1 MPQQQTIRSTQ
12 VNPVIPG
19 QAKSIEQ
26 KYRKL
31 SDIDHCLE
39 RPGMYVGSTKPR
51 EDEVHLVGA
60 EGKFELRKVTY
71 NPALLKIFDEIVSN
85 SVDEHRRNPK
95 LNEIKVTVDQEK
107 GVVTIWDNGG
117 IPVVKHA
124 EYDEWVPEMIFS
136 NLKAGSN
143 FNDDEERL
151 VAGTNGVGS
160 TLTNIFSLKFRVRT
174 ADRKN
179 AYSQTFSNNM
189 RDRTDAKV
197 IPWSEGFTE
206 ITFQPDL
213 ARFGMERIDDSHVE
227 MMRKRCIDLAACN
240 PGLKMSFNGVERKF
254 KSFAEYCRMYTDTV
268 AFEDG
273 YRWRVGIAPS
283 AGSFTQVSFVNSV
296 ETKDGGTHVD
306 YIMLQITD
314 WLRERVKKKH
324 KLELRPAE
332 LRNHF
337 MLFIQADIVNP
348 AFSSQTKEKMITESR
363 EFGSQ
368 FKLSEKA
375 LKAILDSEIIQ
386 RILDWAQQKALADER
401 KQLRELNKSIG
412 KEKVLKLVDAKG
424 KDREKCTLGLF
435 EGDSAMS
442 AFRKFRDPQV
452 QAAFPLRGKFINVT
466 ELQNTR
472 VIQNQEVKDLL
483 TAIGLKMGEPP
494 KDLRYGK
501 VLIYSDADVDGDSI
515 AGLLMNFF
523 GRYWPELFD
532 QGRICRVMTPLVV
545 AKKKGEVIP
554 FYTAADFEEW
564 QGKQKDISKWDV
576 AYKKGLAA
584 LEDDEARDIIQRP
597 KIHSFTGGQVLKPTL
612 DAWFA
617 SDPAIRKQK
626 ILGTSPVD
634 SEEDAQDCAT
644 VPQT

>member
-1 MPQQQTIRSTQ
+1 MI
-12 VNPVIPG
+12 
-19 QAKSIEQ
+19 
-26 KYRKL
+26 
-31 SDIDHCLE
+31 
-39 RPGMYVGSTKPR
+39 
-51 EDEVHLVGA
+51 
-60 EGKFELRKVTY
+60 Y
-71 NPALLKIFDEIVSN
+71 NPAFLKIFDEIVSN

-107 GVVTIWDNGG
+107 GVIVVWDNGG

-160 TLTNIFSLKFRVRT
+160 TLTNIFSTKFRIRT

-179 AYSQTFSNNM
+179 AFQQTFSNNM
-189 RDRTDAKV
+189 RERTPPK
-197 IPWSEGFTE
+197 ILEWKEGFTE
-206 ITFQPDL
+206 IMFQPDIV
-213 ARFGMERIDDSHVE
+213 RFGMERIDDVHLE

-254 KSFAEYCRMYTDTV
+254 KSFADYCRMYSGLVT
-268 AFEDG
+268 FEDSH
-273 YRWRVGIAPS
+273 RWRVGIAPS
-283 AGSFTQVSFVNSV
+283 AGGFTQVSFVNSV
-296 ETKDGGTHVD
+296 ETKDGGTHID
-306 YIMLQITD
+306 YVMLQITD
-314 WLRERVKKKH
+314 WLREKVKRKH

-337 MLFIQADIVNP
+337 MLFVQADIVNP
-348 AFSSQTKEKMITESR
+348 AFSSQTKEKMITEAR
-363 EFGSQ
+363 DFGSQ

-375 LKAILDSEIIQ
+375 LKTIMDSEIIQ

-401 KQLRELNKSIG
+401 KQLRELNKSLS

-424 KDREKCTLGLF
+424 KDREKCTLSLY

-442 AFRKFRDPQV
+442 AFRKFRDPTTQG
-452 QAAFPLRGKFINVT
+452 AFPLRGKFINVT

-494 KDLRYGK
+494 KELRYGK
-501 VLIYSDADVDGDSI
+501 ILIYSDADPDGDSI

-532 QGRICRVMTPLVV
+532 QGRICRVETPLVV
-545 AKKKGEVIP
+545 AKKKDEKIP
-554 FYTAADFEEW
+554 FYSAADFEVW
-564 QGKQKDISKWDV
+564 QSKQKDLTKWDI

-584 LEDDEARDIIQRP
+584 LEDEEYKEIIQNPRMFS
-597 KIHSFTGGQVLKPTL
+597 IAGGSELKPTL

-626 ILGTSPVD
+626 ILGEQPDES
-634 SEEDAQDCAT
+634 
-644 VPQT
+644 

>member
-1 MPQQQTIRSTQ
+1 MLQQQTTRSTGMK
-12 VNPVIPG
+12 PPAIPSD
-19 QAKSIEQ
+19 KSIEE

-51 EDEVHLVGA
+51 EEEVYLLGA
-60 EGKFELRKVTY
+60 DDKFELRKVTY
-71 NPALLKIFDEIVSN
+71 NPAFLKIFDEIVSN

-107 GVVTIWDNGG
+107 GIIVVWDNGG

-124 EYDEWVPEMIFS
+124 QYDEWVPEMIFS

-160 TLTNIFSLKFRVRT
+160 TLTNIFSMKFRIRT
-174 ADRKN
+174 ADRKH
-179 AYSQTFSNNM
+179 AFQQTFSNNM
-189 RDRTDAKV
+189 RERTQPK
-197 IPWSEGFTE
+197 ILEWKEGFTE
-206 ITFQPDL
+206 IMFQPDL
-213 ARFGMERIDDSHVE
+213 IRFGMESIDDVHLE

-254 KSFAEYCRMYTDTV
+254 KSFADYSRMYADLVT
-268 AFEDG
+268 FEDSQ
-273 YRWRVGIAPS
+273 RWRVGIAPS
-283 AGSFTQVSFVNSV
+283 AGGFTQVSFVNSV
-296 ETKDGGTHVD
+296 ETKDGGTHID
-306 YIMLQITD
+306 YVMLQITD
-314 WLRERVKKKH
+314 WLREKVKRKH
-324 KLELRPAE
+324 KIELRPAE

-337 MLFIQADIVNP
+337 MLFVQADIVNP

-363 EFGSQ
+363 DFGSQ

-401 KQLRELNKSIG
+401 KQLRELNKSLS

-424 KDREKCTLGLF
+424 KDREKCTLSVY

-442 AFRKFRDPQV
+442 AFRKFRDPSFQG
-452 QAAFPLRGKFINVT
+452 AFPLRGKFINVT
-466 ELQNTR
+466 ELPNTR

-483 TAIGLKMGEPP
+483 TAIGLKMGESP

-501 VLIYSDADVDGDSI
+501 VLIYSDADPDGDSI

-523 GRYWPELFD
+523 GRYWPELFE
-532 QGRICRVMTPLVV
+532 QGRICRVETPLVV
-545 AKKKGEVIP
+545 AKRKDEKIP
-554 FYTAADFEEW
+554 FYSAADFEVW
-564 QGKQKDISKWDV
+564 QSKQKDLTKWDI

-584 LEDDEARDIIQRP
+584 LEDEEYKEIIQNPRMFS
-597 KIHSFTGGQVLKPTL
+597 ISGGSELKPTL

-626 ILGTSPVD
+626 ILGVPEEVD
-634 SEEDAQDCAT
+634 PAE
-644 VPQT
+644 